1 MVFFATALGFR
12 TNGAVAG
19 SFLVWHRLDFGF
31 KLRRDRREQLAPSAQ
46 RDPEASGFQETQY
59 LQ

>member
-1 MVFFATALGFR
+1 MPALGFR

-19 SFLVWHRLDFGF
+19 NLVVWHRLDFGF